1 MRNDVRHWNFVISR
15 EKKKGEFILKENWHY
30 YFANQPLNNFFVLLL
45 VIVYALSEMSSYQ

>member
-30 YFANQPLNNFFVLLL
+30 YFANQPLNIFFVLLL